1 MQKKHKGVIYFSTHQ
16 EAREVAKTLQ
26 GREHL
31 AWGKVTPVVPRI
43 VQYELGYAVQY
54 SRSNAYYPAALL
66 NESINEHFH
75 CKECDCILTGYEV
88 DICCWCDEDREEPDS
103 CGETISYWEGF
114 DYG

>member
-1 MQKKHKGVIYFSTHQ
+1 MQKKH
-16 EAREVAKTLQ
+16 
-26 GREHL
+26 
-31 AWGKVTPVVPRI
+31 
-43 VQYELGYAVQY
+43 
-54 SRSNAYYPAALL
+54 
-66 NESINEHFH
+66 NEHFH

>member
-16 EAREVAKTLQ
+16 EAREVAKTLE

-54 SRSNAYYPAALL
+54 SRSNAYYPADLL
-66 NESINEHFH
+66 P
-75 CKECDCILTGYEV
+75 L
-88 DICCWCDEDREEPDS
+88 DEDREEPDS
-103 CGETISYWEGF
+103 CGETISYWEGV